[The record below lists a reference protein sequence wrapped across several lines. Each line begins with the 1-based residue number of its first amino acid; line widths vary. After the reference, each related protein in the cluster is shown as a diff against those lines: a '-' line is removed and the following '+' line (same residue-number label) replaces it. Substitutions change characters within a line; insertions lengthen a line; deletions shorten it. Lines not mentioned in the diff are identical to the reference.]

1 LIGTYLLYLES
12 INENEFIIFLHQ
24 VINSYEYRL
33 KDQYLE
39 KLSVRSKLSVIVMII
54 ACNIGCIGT
63 IIVYGMF
70 ITIAHFDTRVDF
82 SIVLN
87 IIWYLIFAL
96 SSYYI
101 ISMIFI
107 ITYFMYIFNR
117 YMKYRFNQIQ
127 DDVKTYLETGIC
139 LLIAKI
145 ICPQKLFC
153 KKQHIFSFKR

>member
-1 LIGTYLLYLES
+1 MIGTYLLYLES

-87 IIWYLIFAL
+87 IVWYLIFAL

-139 LLIAKI
+139 LLITKI